1 MWLSGGS
8 CGAARTT
15 RSGGRTPSREPT
27 VTWRIFAR
35 RRGTFDRVSV
45 QAPWVEVDTTDGYK
59 PELDDIVRFVNSP
72 QANE

>member
-1 MWLSGGS
+1 MSPGGIGYN
-8 CGAARTT
+8 CRV
-15 RSGGRTPSREPT
+15 PSLPT
-27 VTWRIFAR
+27 LVVRADRDLADFAH

-45 QAPWVEVDTTDGYK
+45 EAPWVEVDTTDGYK

>member
-1 MWLSGGS
+1 MSPGGIGYN
-8 CGAARTT
+8 CRV
-15 RSGGRTPSREPT
+15 PSLPT
-27 VTWRIFAR
+27 LVVRADRDLADFAR